1 MLRFVIEQVVPAIL
15 KVFMPLSLGLSSKKH
30 LFFLDYLTLMMKALQ
45 SFEGLGNDYRVPN
58 SRRLEYS
65 VALL

>member
-1 MLRFVIEQVVPAIL
+1 MLEQVVPAIL
-15 KVFMPLSLGLSSKKH
+15 KVFMPFSLELSSKKAP
-30 LFFLDYLTLMMKALQ
+30 FFLDYLTLMMKVLQ
-45 SFEGLGNDYRVPN
+45 FFEASGNNYTVLH